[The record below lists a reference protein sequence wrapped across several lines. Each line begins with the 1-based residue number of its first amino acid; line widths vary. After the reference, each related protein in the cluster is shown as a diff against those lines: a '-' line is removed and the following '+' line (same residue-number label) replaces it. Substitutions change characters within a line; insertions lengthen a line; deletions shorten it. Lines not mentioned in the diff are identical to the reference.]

1 MALSDYQ
8 AKFQEKLRTETGVV
22 DLTINWETYHRTP
35 PVYFKNGD
43 PSVCSSFADLHSE
56 KLGGEF
62 ELLIYG
68 ALRGLCHKKVHF
80 LVYRHNQTIKVQPY
94 PKPEI
99 NL

>member
-1 MALSDYQ
+1 MRDYRD
-8 AKFQEKLRTETGVV
+8 KFLKKLRVETGIE
-22 DLTINWETYHRTP
+22 DLTIDWESYHRTP
-35 PVYFKNGD
+35 PVYFKNED
-43 PSVCSSFADLHSE
+43 PSVCSSFADLHSD
-56 KLGGEF
+56 KLGGKF
-62 ELLIYG
+62 DLLIYG